1 MTETENLDRL
11 STKWERW
18 IGAVA
23 SLLIFLVLGTAVAIG
38 TYLALQRTEE
48 IPAVVI
54 AVLSVLS
61 ILALWAAFMFIRIA
75 RGVPRKPSPVAQ
87 IMIGLLAAAYGA
99 AYLGALVAG
108 LVSPSPRN
116 YLSAMVA
123 AVSLILGVAWTRHA
137 WRRSKARMSLL

>member
-11 STKWERW
+11 PTRWERW
-18 IGAVA
+18 IGAAA
-23 SLLIFLVLGTAVAIG
+23 SLLIFLVLGTSVAIG
-38 TYLALQRTEE
+38 VYLMLQRAED

-61 ILALWAAFMFIRIA
+61 IVALWAAIMFVRIV
-75 RGVPRKPSPVAQ
+75 RGVPRKPSPIAQ
-87 IMIGLLAAAYGA
+87 IIVGLLAGAYGV
-99 AYLGALVAG
+99 AYLGALIAG

-123 AVSLILGVAWTRHA
+123 GVSLILGVAWARHA
-137 WRRSKARMSLL
+137 CKSSKAREV